1 MGFFSGVASGIAKGS
16 TAKIKGEQDRATQ
29 DELVKERERR
39 KEMFGLNKQKAEIST
54 DALQQQ
60 LESIKAQNAK
70 ILQDKNK
77 ADAYKFIDSYNN
89 RTDPTDTS
97 ALNNLIQH
105 NAASGKALGKIYDDE
120 KGAPVVRIQPLS
132 VADNHILP
140 NEMKNGSI
148 DINPNRMVKGI
159 TADGREIFIDL
170 AEYNTINGFQKQLDK
185 DGQVKMDRLYEIKK
199 RNLELDK
206 LQGEVNAAN
215 GDGEPLSK
223 EGKMAHDYGLRFG
236 PKGSPEY
243 NKASAEVWNEK
254 LYSGDEQ
261 IRAEQKPLMQKAID
275 TVFSQDANVKL
286 PTGKELTET
295 LADAKRLKLFKDKD
309 ITKDKVLSGINVV
322 HEANKLS
329 KEIHSLKDEELS
341 KGIQDQGIKAISS
354 YFSDTDFKKLPT
366 AEQEKILKSIKFE
379 SKIGNLVS
387 QYIKSISGTA
397 VAEAEYQRLSNLFG
411 TDKLKNIDTM
421 KSALSGWI
429 GSMNTEVNLNIENSK
444 TQNPFDYMY
453 YKNEMDKAVPKKK
466 SLDEIFG
473 SK

>member
-1 MGFFSGVASGIAKGS
+1 MGFFSGVASSIAKGS

-29 DELVKERERR
+29 EELVKERERR
-39 KEMFGLNKQKAEIST
+39 KKMFGLNTQKAEIST
-54 DALQQQ
+54 EMLQEQ
-60 LESIKAQNAK
+60 LEAIKAQNARQQQEITK
-70 ILQDKNK
+70 EKT
-77 ADAYKFIDSYNN
+77 YKYVRAYNN
-89 RTDPTDTS
+89 RKDPNDTS
-97 ALNNLIQH
+97 SMNNALQH
-105 NAASGKALGKIYDDE
+105 VQGLGQSLGSLTDSGK
-120 KGAPVVRIQPLS
+120 PVVRIEPLS
-132 VADNHILP
+132 IKDSHLLP
-140 NEMKNGSI
+140 KEVHEQGLK
-148 DINPNRMVKGI
+148 INPNRMVKAI
-159 TADGREIFIDL
+159 MQDGTTEFLDL
-170 AEYNTINGFQKQLDK
+170 AEFNTINGFQKQLSADEQEEMTQK
-185 DGQVKMDRLYEIKK
+185 YALEKARLENVK
-199 RNLELDK
+199 LE
-206 LQGEVNAAN
+206 QETSGGASV
-215 GDGEPLSK
+215 EPLSK

-275 TVFSQDANVKL
+275 TVFSKDANM

-354 YFSDTDFKKLPT
+354 YFSDTDFKKLPAT
-366 AEQEKILKSIKFE
+366 EQEKILKSIKFE
-379 SKIGNLVS
+379 SKIGNLVA

-453 YKNEMDKAVPKKK
+453 YKNEMSKAVPKKK

-473 SK
+473 GK